1 MKIDFQ
7 NTENAF
13 KLKTTSELKRARLL
27 FNFITKPWF
36 VSFGKFSVNIANK
49 LRIPYAFFVKSN
61 IFSHFCAGERI
72 DECNSTIN
80 KLASFNCFSILDY
93 SAEGLSDEAS
103 FDDVKNEVLKTLAEA
118 RKNKNIVFGVFKFTG
133 MSEFEI
139 LEKISAAKDLN
150 KTEEKSWKNSLS
162 RAEEIFEQAYKDK
175 ISVFVDAEET
185 WIQSAIDKMTRPLM
199 LKYNKEMPVVF
210 DTIQMYTADSLQ
222 RVGELI
228 EFAKMNNIVAG
239 VKLVRGA
246 YMEKERERAEKYN
259 YASPIHKTKTDTDQ
273 AFNEAVDLCLQNLKF
288 INVCIASHNEESNQ
302 LAVEKMSSLSIA
314 LNDKRVWFAQLYGM
328 SDHISFNLSKA
339 GLNVAKYLPYGEVK
353 RVMPYLIRRAEENS
367 SMISQT
373 NRELD
378 NIKNELRRRMFIKG

>member
-13 KLKTTSELKRARLL
+13 KLKTTNELKRADLL
-27 FNFITKPWF
+27 FNYITKPWF

-49 LRIPYAFFVKSN
+49 LRIPFAFLVKGN
-61 IFSHFCAGERI
+61 IFAHFCAGERI
-72 DECNSTIN
+72 EECNSTIN
-80 KLASFNCFSILDY
+80 KLATLNCFSILDY

-103 FDDVKNEVLKTLAEA
+103 FDDVKDEVLKTLAEA
-118 RKNKNIVFGVFKFTG
+118 KKNKNIVFGVFKFTG

-139 LEKISAAKDLN
+139 LEKISANIQLTAK
-150 KTEEKSWKNSLS
+150 EEKSWENSLS
-162 RAEEIFEQAYKDK
+162 RAEEIFELAFKDK

-199 LKYNKEMPVVF
+199 LKYNKEMPVVY

-228 EFAKMNNIVAG
+228 EFAKQNKIIAG

-246 YMEKERERAEKYN
+246 YMEKERERAKQLN
-259 YASPIHKTKTDTDQ
+259 YLSPIHKTKSDTDQ
-273 AFNEAVDLCLQNLKF
+273 AFNAAVDLCLKNLDF

-302 LAVEKMSSLSIA
+302 LAVDKMINLSIA
-314 LNDKRVWFAQLYGM
+314 LNDKKVWFAQLFGM

-339 GLNVAKYLPYGEVK
+339 GLNVAKYLPYGEIK

-373 NRELD
+373 NRELV
-378 NIKNELRRRMFIKG
+378 NIKNELKRRKTIN